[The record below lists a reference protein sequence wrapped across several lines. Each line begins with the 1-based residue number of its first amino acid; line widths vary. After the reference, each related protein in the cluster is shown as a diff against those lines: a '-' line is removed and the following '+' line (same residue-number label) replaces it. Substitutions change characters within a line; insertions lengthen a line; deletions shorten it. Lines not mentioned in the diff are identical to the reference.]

1 MADAFGHS
9 MVRSLV
15 GACVAT
21 GNGRIQ
27 QSDLD
32 DVRDGGERTALF
44 KVMPPH
50 GLNLIEVIYPPDA
63 ELGAR
68 AELTRSRRDLLD
80 DEAIA

>member
-1 MADAFGHS
+1 MADAFCHS

-27 QSDLD
+27 QGDLE